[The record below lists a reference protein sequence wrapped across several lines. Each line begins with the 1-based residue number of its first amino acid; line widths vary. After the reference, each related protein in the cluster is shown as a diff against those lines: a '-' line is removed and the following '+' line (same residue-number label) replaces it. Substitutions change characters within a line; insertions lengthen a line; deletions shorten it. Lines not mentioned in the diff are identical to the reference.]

1 MLHNRFI
8 TNYFRLPVIRKTVGI
23 LDRYRKGIVK
33 HIDFN
38 GELHT
43 VWIQFKNYSKAYRAF
58 PY

>member
-1 MLHNRFI
+1 MNVLKH
-8 TNYFRLPVIRKTVGI
+8 YFSLPVTRKTVGI
-23 LDRYRKGIVK
+23 LDKYQKGVVK

-43 VWIQFKNYSKAYRAF
+43 VWVQFKNFSKAYRAY